1 MKKKKRKGK
10 KYSDSDTA
18 VIFSHVII
26 NTLSFGERLET
37 FPTGMRV
44 TARACHVVAP
54 SNALNGCLAA
64 RTFLDTVSA
73 HPLLEQ
79 TVPSVLAVRAGETLV
94 VLDVTRRAYASEA
107 RWTA

>member
-1 MKKKKRKGK
+1 
-10 KYSDSDTA
+10 
-18 VIFSHVII
+18 VEFSHVII
-26 NTLSFGERLET
+26 NPLALSERLET
-37 FPTGMRV
+37 DPTRMCV
-44 TARACHVVAP
+44 TPRARHVVTP
-54 SNALNGCLAA
+54 R
-64 RTFLDTVSA
+64 RTLDRRMATRAFLDIVTP